1 MAGNETMEGHKSMN
15 TPLSYIWDGEAFAV
29 LARHQLAAD
38 RQFTIGQTY
47 KLDVVEERSAVSHSH
62 YFAALNEA
70 WSNLPDDLAERFQT
84 VEHLRKYALIKAG
97 YFDERSI
104 VCASKAEAS
113 RVAAFVKPMDD
124 FAIVATSEATVRVF
138 TAKSQA
144 VRAMGKEVFQDS
156 KTKVLEI
163 VADMIG
169 TSRAQLSQAG
179 RAA

>member
-1 MAGNETMEGHKSMN
+1 MN
-15 TPLSYIWDGEAFAV
+15 TPLSYIWDGEAFQV
-29 LARHQLAAD
+29 RSRHQSAAD
-38 RQFTIGQTY
+38 RVFTIGQTY

-144 VRAMGKEVFQDS
+144 VRAMGKETFQDS

-169 TSRAQLSQAG
+169 SSRAQLSEAG

>member
-1 MAGNETMEGHKSMN
+1 MN
-15 TPLSYIWDGEAFAV
+15 TPLSFIWDGEVFQV
-29 LARHQLAAD
+29 LSRHQRAAD
-38 RQFTIGQTY
+38 REFVVGQTY

-62 YFAALNEA
+62 YFASLNEA

-104 VCASKAEAS
+104 VCASRAEAL
-113 RVAAFVKPMDD
+113 RVAAFIKPIDD
-124 FAIVATSEATVRVF
+124 FAVVATSEATVRVF
-138 TAKSQA
+138 TAKSQSM
-144 VRAMGKEVFQDS
+144 RAQGKEAFQDS

-169 TSRAQLSQAG
+169 ASRAQLSHAG

>member
-1 MAGNETMEGHKSMN
+1 MNEASPALFVWDADRSVMVPRRKS
-15 TPLSYIWDGEAFAV
+15 
-29 LARHQLAAD
+29 AAD
-38 RQFTIGQTY
+38 RTY
-47 KLDVVEERSAVSHSH
+47 VDQEEYRLGAIEERSVNSHNHFFS
-62 YFAALNEA
+62 ALNEA

-104 VCASKAEAS
+104 VCASRAEAL
-113 RVAAFVKPMDD
+113 RVAAFIKPIDD
-124 FAIVATSEATVRVF
+124 FAVVATSEATVRVF

-144 VRAMGKEVFQDS
+144 VRAMGKETFQDS

-169 TSRAQLSQAG
+169 TSKAQLSHAG

>member
-1 MAGNETMEGHKSMN
+1 MN
-15 TPLSYIWDGEAFAV
+15 TPLKYLWDGEAFQV
-29 LARHQLAAD
+29 LARHQSAAD
-38 RQFTIGQTY
+38 RQFTVGQTY
-47 KLDVVEERSAVSHSH
+47 QLDVGEERSAVSHSH

-97 YFDERSI
+97 FFDERSI
-104 VCASKAEAS
+104 VCASKVEAV
-113 RVAAFVKPMDD
+113 RMAGFIKPMDD

-138 TAKSQA
+138 TAKSQSM
-144 VRAMGKEVFQDS
+144 RAMGKEAFQDS

-169 TSRAQLSQAG
+169 SSRAQLSEAG